1 MGQVGNPGQAGG
13 MVPTE
18 RWSTAKG
25 VLGWRMK
32 GGTRGLT
39 KCCEAHLVPVKPW
52 VDLIQP
58 QW

>member
-25 VLGWRMK
+25 PRVEDERRHKGTHEVL
-32 GGTRGLT
+32 
-39 KCCEAHLVPVKPW
+39 
-52 VDLIQP
+52 
-58 QW
+58 